1 MNAQGSLKGS
11 ISAEPV
17 NFGLDPITMRFKSPK
32 LEMRYKISY
41 AERSLFVARVA
52 MLFGGFQYLLFAVLD
67 LMLGNIIT
75 TGMFI
80 DLMIIRVSVFAVILL
95 VFMWSFKKSFK
106 KHMQLCISIV
116 PLVAGLGLSFMILHL
131 QSNETYNQY
140 YVGYILIFIYVH
152 VLLKLRF
159 VYATAVSW
167 AIFFLF
173 VYASLS
179 IEATYAFVI
188 NSSFFLISAQ
198 LCGMVASYLLEYY
211 DRTVFTQKMALD
223 HRQRQLKEK
232 VTRKTEELNEMRN
245 IQLTLLPERPPCYP
259 DFDISA
265 CMKTASEVGGDFYD
279 FKLSKDG
286 TLTFAIADATGH
298 GAKAGLM
305 VTAAKILFTLFS
317 RQKNLPDTLTRFSK
331 IIKST
336 GLRQL
341 YISMALG
348 RLKNNRLELAGA
360 GMPSALHWD
369 ESEKQIHEIPLKG
382 MPLGSV
388 TTYPYT
394 NVEATLDSGDFLFL
408 MSDGLPEVAN
418 GSGEMLGYDMPRKIL
433 EQHAHQ
439 TAGDLIKSFEGEI
452 EKYTNGFPLKDDI
465 TMVAIKR
472 N

>member
-1 MNAQGSLKGS
+1 MKSQGNLPAS
-11 ISAEPV
+11 ISPRTLD
-17 NFGLDPITMRFKSPK
+17 FGLHPLTMAFKSPK
-32 LEMRYKISY
+32 LELRYQVSF
-41 AERSLFVARVA
+41 AERSLFIARVA
-52 MLFGGFQYLLFAVLD
+52 MLFGGIQYLLFAVLD
-67 LMLGNIIT
+67 LMISSVVT
-75 TGMFI
+75 SEMFMN
-80 DLMIIRVSVFAVILL
+80 LMIIRISVFSVILL
-95 VFMWSFKKSFK
+95 VLMWSYKKNFRR
-106 KHMQLCISIV
+106 HMQLGISIV
-116 PLVAGLGLSFMILHL
+116 PLVAGIGLSYMILTL
-131 QSNETYNQY
+131 QSDETYNQY

-167 AIFFLF
+167 AIFLIFI
-173 VYASLS
+173 YASLR
-179 IEATYAFVI
+179 IEATSVFFI
-188 NSSFFLISAQ
+188 NSCFFLISAQ

-211 DRTVFTQKMALD
+211 DRTVFTQKLALD
-223 HRQRQLKEK
+223 QRQRELKEK
-232 VTRKTEELNEMRN
+232 VASKTEELNEMRM

-259 DFDISA
+259 NFDIA
-265 CMKTASEVGGDFYD
+265 AVMKTASEVGGDFYD

-298 GAKAGLM
+298 GAKAGLL

-360 GMPSALHWD
+360 GMPSALHWSAA
-369 ESEKQIHEIPLKG
+369 ENKVFQIPLKG

-394 NVEATLDSGDFLFL
+394 NIELTINSGDLLFL
-408 MSDGLPEVAN
+408 MSDGLPELSN
-418 GSGEMLGYDMPRKIL
+418 GLGGMLGYDFPEKIL
-433 EQHAHQ
+433 VKYAHQ
-439 TAGDLIKSFEGEI
+439 SAEDLIKSFENEI
-452 EKYTNGFPLKDDI
+452 VKYSNGFPLKDDI
-465 TMVAIKR
+465 TMIAIKR